1 MKNKL
6 HFKLLKYFVACGF
19 HKVVSATRQGFVF
32 RIVTSSNSSSNSISR
47 SNNSSVSHND
57 SSSSA
62 DE

>member
-32 RIVTSSNSSSNSISR
+32 RIVTSSNSISR